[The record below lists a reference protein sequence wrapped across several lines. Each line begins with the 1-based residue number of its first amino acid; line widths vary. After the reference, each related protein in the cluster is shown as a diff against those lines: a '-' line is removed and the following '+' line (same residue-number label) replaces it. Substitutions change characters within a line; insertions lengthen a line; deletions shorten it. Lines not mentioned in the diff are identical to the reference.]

1 MYATALNEVRRVGS
15 LESRERTKDQTA
27 YAIWWME
34 FVEGSVNR
42 LARRLAVERRL
53 STPEAARLFA
63 LLNVS
68 LYDTYIAVWDAKYE
82 YDHWR
87 PYSAIRAA
95 ADDGNPATPPEPT
108 WQPLRP
114 TPPFPEYVSAHA
126 AACAA
131 MFAVL
136 RRELGDRGPFTF
148 ATTTAP
154 EGMPTRRFVR
164 FDAAALEC
172 ADSRVRLGW
181 HFRYAT
187 NAGLQLGNAVAAFVA
202 GHHLGAHREAGGTR
216 PFIR

>member
-1 MYATALNEVRRVGS
+1 
-15 LESRERTKDQTA
+15 
-27 YAIWWME
+27 
-34 FVEGSVNR
+34 
-42 LARRLAVERRL
+42 VERRL

-87 PYSAIRAA
+87 PYSAIREA

-136 RRELGDRGPFTF
+136 RHELGDRGPFTF

-154 EGMPTRRFVR
+154 QAMPTRRFVR

-172 ADSRVRLGW
+172 ADSRVRIGW

-187 NAGLQLGNAVAAFVA
+187 NTGLQLGSAVAAFVS

-216 PFIR
+216 PFMR